1 MSFVLWDLV
10 GVTTVKTSMNVTY
23 WDLTSVM
30 VAYALIQASFL
41 RKELKKPLK
50 VHTSKSFISQKK
62 IKKINRQIK
71 KYLTS
76 N

>member
-23 WDLTSVM
+23 WDLISVM

-41 RKELKKPLK
+41 RKELRKRPLK
-50 VHTSKSFISQKK
+50 VHISKFKILHFLGKYKK
-62 IKKINRQIK
+62 D
-71 KYLTS
+71 
-76 N
+76 

>member
-41 RKELKKPLK
+41 RKELKKRLLK
-50 VHTSKSFISQKK
+50 VHTSKFKILHFLGKYKK
-62 IKKINRQIK
+62 D
-71 KYLTS
+71 
-76 N
+76 